1 MLYNDYCPSWNTF
14 QVSLN
19 SSSLNHSHVFI
30 LDAGKRNIYIWSGG
44 KSKLAERSKARLIAE
59 RINKVEKKNTAV
71 ISTYRAVGQVY
82 YYHITTLCCQG
93 SEPEEF
99 WDYFGGYP
107 NKSIKVKLY
116 FTS

>member
-1 MLYNDYCPSWNTF
+1 MLYYDCYPNWNTF

-30 LDAGKRNIYIWSGG
+30 LDAGKKNIFIWSGG

-59 RINKVEKKNTAV
+59 RINKIEKKNTAV
-71 ISTYRAVGQVY
+71 ISSYRAVGQVH
-82 YYHITTLCCQG
+82 YYHITTLCFQG

-107 NKSIKVKLY
+107 NESIKVILY
-116 FTS
+116 PTS